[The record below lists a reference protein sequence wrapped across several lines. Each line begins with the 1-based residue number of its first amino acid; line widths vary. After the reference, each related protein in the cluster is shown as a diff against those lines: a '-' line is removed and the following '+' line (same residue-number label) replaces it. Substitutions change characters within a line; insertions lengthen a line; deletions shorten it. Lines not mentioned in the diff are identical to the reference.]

1 MTEAEFKTF
10 KHHVEYELKCTCD
23 QQRLRKLYNKIEF
36 AENVE
41 EIQVIVL
48 DIFREIQGMKKLL
61 KEYFDYQHVAFLEPK
76 EDK

>member
-10 KHHVEYELKCTCD
+10 KHHVEYELNHSSNQKSL
-23 QQRLRKLYNKIEF
+23 QSLYNKIEW

-48 DIFREIQGMKKLL
+48 DVLRELEGMKSNL
-61 KEYFDYQHVAFLEPK
+61 KEYFESKEIKFLEPK
-76 EDK
+76 VEK